1 MCCVVGIL
9 ESGWLS
15 SGLST
20 AHLAENL
27 KVIFRVV
34 TESHY
39 ACTDVVSP
47 GAMGLFAG
55 LVQRYQRSGLS

>member
-27 KVIFRVV
+27 KVIFRGV
-34 TESHY
+34 T
-39 ACTDVVSP
+39 
-47 GAMGLFAG
+47 
-55 LVQRYQRSGLS
+55 SGIRAADGWGYDEGKGGKTGTTIGRVEL